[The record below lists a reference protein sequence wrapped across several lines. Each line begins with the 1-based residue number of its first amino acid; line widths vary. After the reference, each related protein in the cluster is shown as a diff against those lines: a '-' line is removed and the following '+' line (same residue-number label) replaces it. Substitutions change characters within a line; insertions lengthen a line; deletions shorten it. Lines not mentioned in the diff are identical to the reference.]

1 KLYRAV
7 RIVSWACKFA
17 DSQQLFG
24 RFVHEILIA
33 DKNQSL
39 PKMIYIVQ
47 DIRIVRNVVIAVLLY
62 VYKLSLRADYLILSV
77 SLSHF
82 HHGSNHIT
90 WIPYDDNEFE
100 IPELMRQLMK
110 IIGKFRMLQDQD
122 FRIVIF
128 QR

>member
-1 KLYRAV
+1 
-7 RIVSWACKFA
+7 
-17 DSQQLFG
+17 
-24 RFVHEILIA
+24 
-33 DKNQSL
+33 QSL

-128 QR
+128 QRNHGKILPDVQPYQFPEISYIAKLLCMSHI